1 MADGLRCNMW
11 ARAQSP
17 GETTLS
23 LVKGLSRVVKK
34 GKLGIAMQDLAW
46 SATSG
51 LPKPTLVSK
60 HPVLSFLS
68 NKLVHFLVDYHPDWI
83 AQLRMPPSDGRHRQL
98 ETRHFH
104 RALERLELI
113 PDLYAPIQ
121 VFSAVQIGHKDWLG
135 TQCVHSTPFNGEKS
149 RMVGKIVYTY

>member
-1 MADGLRCNMW
+1 MW

-34 GKLGIAMQDLAW
+34 GNLGIAMQDLAW
-46 SATSG
+46 SAASG

-104 RALERLELI
+104 LALERLEMH
-113 PDLYAPIQ
+113 Q
-121 VFSAVQIGHKDWLG
+121 
-135 TQCVHSTPFNGEKS
+135 
-149 RMVGKIVYTY
+149 